1 MTNLNNE
8 LRAKLIEAYLSGNDQ
23 EFISLLFDD
32 KNDIFKLVLSNIDN
46 IKRLPKNSLNENQ
59 ITYLIYDNPKNI
71 LKLIEYG
78 FTLSKEH
85 YDTAIIR
92 DINLYFEIN
101 DIEDKITHHVKAIVD
116 IYTST
121 MDNTH
126 KKCDIDVPK
135 VVSKEHVKS
144 VSLAI
149 PRKLSAMT
157 PQPTGKLTLTS
168 NDNTYGN
175 IIDVEKLVKHGVKE
189 KLTSYYNNRRN
200 SLQRN
205 ICKAIIDNDCSPI
218 DLDELVDKVSLVAFD
233 DSKTTI
239 KSTVVS
245 MTNSSDIIGK
255 MVIRDNH
262 RNRNTERVDIIL
274 EIARNLKRDKS
285 YTYKSE
291 LVKDI
296 RRILDDHH
304 DFTFTEGYIYNILR
318 ANSIDVEAVENETV

>member
-1 MTNLNNE
+1 MAKKKARKEIKQEFNGKIEIYGILLILVAIIGCCKFKPASDIINGFSGFLVGVLWAVLLVIIGFIGAYMIVKRKKPDLLTS
-8 LRAKLIEAYLSGNDQ
+8 KLIGLYIVLMGFLS
-23 EFISLLFDD
+23 LFH
-32 KNDIFKLVLSNIDN
+32 LG
-46 IKRLPKNSLNENQ
+46 
-59 ITYLIYDNPKNI
+59 Y
-71 LKLIEYG
+71 
-78 FTLSKEH
+78 
-85 YDTAIIR
+85 IR
-92 DINLYFEIN
+92 GLETQGI
-101 DIEDKITHHVKAIVD
+101 
-116 IYTST
+116 
-121 MDNTH
+121 
-126 KKCDIDVPK
+126 
-135 VVSKEHVKS
+135 
-144 VSLAI
+144 
-149 PRKLSAMT
+149 
-157 PQPTGKLTLTS
+157 
-168 NDNTYGN
+168 TYGN

-233 DSKTTI
+233 VSKTTI